1 MTELDLDFDAP
12 DLVARLEQLSLAQ
25 IDQLPFGVVRLSA
38 DGRVELYS
46 KREAEL
52 SGFGDRRALGLGF
65 FTQVAPCMDTPAFR
79 GRLQAEA
86 RDGTVDFELGHTGD
100 FADPSRFIRVRIR
113 SASDGGFW
121 LLLQR

>member
-1 MTELDLDFDAP
+1 MNELAFDAP
-12 DLVARLEQLSLAQ
+12 DLATRLAQLSPAQ

-38 DGRVELYS
+38 DGKVQLFS

-52 SGFGDRRALGLGF
+52 SGFDGRRALGLAF

-79 GRLQAEA
+79 GRLHAEA
-86 RDGTVDFELGHTGD
+86 QQGSVDFELGHTGD
-100 FADPSRFIRVRIR
+100 FADPSRFIRVRVR
-113 SASDGGFW
+113 SALDGGFW